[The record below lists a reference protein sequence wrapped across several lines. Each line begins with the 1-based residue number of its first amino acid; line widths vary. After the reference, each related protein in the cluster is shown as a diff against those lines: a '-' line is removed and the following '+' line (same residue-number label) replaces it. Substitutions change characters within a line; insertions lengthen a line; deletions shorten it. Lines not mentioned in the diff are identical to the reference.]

1 MHSFRGAVNN
11 MELML
16 ASDPTMVRTNYFLT
30 QSFRFGSEIAFTAN
44 TCLQGLMRSEGPD
57 LVGSSK
63 PDSV

>member
-1 MHSFRGAVNN
+1 

-16 ASDPTMVRTNYFLT
+16 ASDQTMVRTNYILT